1 MGVEI
6 SNICFILPSTQSE
19 GKRIFFPQLNLLL
32 PWTGFTN
39 YIVHLNFCFIF
50 FSLYTN
56 MRVHA
61 LNCNILEI
69 FNLWTKNFS
78 YGRRSK
84 HWYVQALLMAK
95 RNEFNSN
102 ELVTILNIILPK
114 VQYFFWWYIWKIGN
128 IVLRRISSSW
138 EKNNGNIQVG
148 VENSVCPN
156 RYVKKTYAC
165 RHPQMN
171 SKKGQKTTM
180 LHICRLE
187 VKKSCC

>member
-1 MGVEI
+1 M
-6 SNICFILPSTQSE
+6 LPSTQSE

-114 VQYFFWWYIWKIGN
+114 VQYFFGDIFEKLGISCWDEFRLPEKKIMEIFRSEWRIRFAPIVTWKKHMHVVTHKWIP
-128 IVLRRISSSW
+128 
-138 EKNNGNIQVG
+138 KK
-148 VENSVCPN
+148 
-156 RYVKKTYAC
+156 VKKQQCCIYVGW
-165 RHPQMN
+165 RW
-171 SKKGQKTTM
+171 
-180 LHICRLE
+180 
-187 VKKSCC
+187 KSCC